1 MPRVVAVPSINRD
14 TECRINLSLLFAI
27 NGDGSICN
35 KKWNWDLGGA
45 AVRYDRYISDLAEM
59 QARYLL
65 FDFGHGEVKRRAPVS
80 DYARATDG
88 ADPETIRS
96 DSHRR

>member
-14 TECRINLSLLFAI
+14 SECGINLSLLFAI

-59 QARYLL
+59 QARIFYLIS
-65 FDFGHGEVKRRAPVS
+65 DTVKLRGVLQSPITPKPLMAAIQRR
-80 DYARATDG
+80 
-88 ADPETIRS
+88 
-96 DSHRR
+96 